1 MSGSINKILNDAL
14 DQTILNE
21 TVEETKVVT
30 PTPTPVTDEKENLEE
45 GRWSDMVKSMGK
57 KGYEGGI
64 PHSQREKDAAAAA
77 EKTAT
82 MSKWGIGGAAAAAA
96 GIGAVM
102 LAKKLRAKKKK
113 AAAKKAKA

>member
-64 PHSQREKDAAAAA
+64 PHSQREKDALAAQ
-77 EKTAT
+77 KLAT
-82 MSKWGIGGAAAAAA
+82 MSKWGGA
-96 GIGAVM
+96 GIAGLGAGVGAVM
-102 LAKKLRAKKKK
+102 LARKLRAKKKK

>member
-1 MSGSINKILNDAL
+1 MAIKEKLADMNENAFTDYIGKKYAAASDAVKGRV
-14 DQTILNE
+14 DA
-21 TVEETKVVT
+21 TK
-30 PTPTPVTDEKENLEE
+30 
-45 GRWSDMVKSMGK
+45 KSMGK

-113 AAAKKAKA
+113 AAKKAQA